1 MKPVT
6 SVCGSIFH
14 LKMVSLGVVV
24 AVGVECMSVSVVIEI
39 VWMVGL
45 VGRDRELTGYR
56 EGMDDTVSM

>member
-1 MKPVT
+1 MF
-6 SVCGSIFH
+6 SDSIFH

-45 VGRDRELTGYR
+45 VGRDRVLTGNR
-56 EGMDDTVSM
+56 ENMDGRVSR

>member
-1 MKPVT
+1 MF
-6 SVCGSIFH
+6 SDSIFH

-45 VGRDRELTGYR
+45 VGRDGELTGYR

>member
-1 MKPVT
+1 MF
-6 SVCGSIFH
+6 SDSIFH

-45 VGRDRELTGYR
+45 VGRDRELTGDR
-56 EGMDDTVSM
+56 EGMDDTVSR

>member
-1 MKPVT
+1 MF
-6 SVCGSIFH
+6 CGSIFH

>member
-1 MKPVT
+1 MF
-6 SVCGSIFH
+6 SDSIFH

-56 EGMDDTVSM
+56 EGMDDTVSR